1 MASMSGEDPTPND
14 PVTAV
19 QLAADALEA
28 AVRTQRGESGP
39 TSEQFSAHAT
49 ALTSILARADELARM
64 LADQA
69 ERYGDER
76 LLRTDDD
83 TAPYHRLAEAALA
96 LATLRTQLD
105 QALPLVE
112 TYHAAINSVHIAV
125 DPDTPSSG
133 P

>member
-1 MASMSGEDPTPND
+1 MTGMPREHPILND
-14 PVTAV
+14 PVAAV

-28 AVRTQRGESGP
+28 AVRTQRDETDPVG
-39 TSEQFSAHAT
+39 EQFSAHAT
-49 ALTSILARADELARM
+49 ALSSIIARAGELARV

-76 LLRTDDD
+76 LLRAGDD
-83 TAPYHRLAEAALA
+83 TDPYHRLGEAALA

-105 QALPLVE
+105 QTLPLVE

-125 DPDTPSSG
+125 DPDSPESE